1 MPVSTHRLK
10 PPKCSPKIQLTT
22 CASPL
27 TPPTTTQPQPNISH
41 ALVWSSINMPST
53 RTAFFFFFA
62 VWTPICYFL
71 IFALLVGVCLPL
83 FASSFQQLERK
94 KAKTD
99 LSIITNISHPCWAEL
114 NRLVLLL
121 FHVSRRCVRRCGTP
135 FFFAAL
141 DTCFEQ
147 VCCHC
152 AALIAINKRT
162 EKWFEIGSVMIAFS

>member
-27 TPPTTTQPQPNISH
+27 TPPTKTQPQPNISH

-53 RTAFFFFFA
+53 RTPFFFA
-62 VWTPICYFL
+62 VWAPICYFFIL
-71 IFALLVGVCLPL
+71 HCSSAFVYRCLLPR
-83 FASSFQQLERK
+83 SSNLNAK

-135 FFFAAL
+135 FFFLAAL